1 MVLEQRW
8 SAVPG
13 LVVWVFNMFALH
25 SVLCVVTSTHP
36 GSLYFIFYFT
46 FYFFFR
52 FPLVRSMENCGRG
65 DGSIRRLR
73 AANKLLCIIVI
84 IVAIVIIII
93 TYVFVSNLAA
103 FLSLS
108 VF

>member
-1 MVLEQRW
+1 
-8 SAVPG
+8 
-13 LVVWVFNMFALH
+13 
-25 SVLCVVTSTHP
+25 
-36 GSLYFIFYFT
+36 
-46 FYFFFR
+46 
-52 FPLVRSMENCGRG
+52 MENCGRG